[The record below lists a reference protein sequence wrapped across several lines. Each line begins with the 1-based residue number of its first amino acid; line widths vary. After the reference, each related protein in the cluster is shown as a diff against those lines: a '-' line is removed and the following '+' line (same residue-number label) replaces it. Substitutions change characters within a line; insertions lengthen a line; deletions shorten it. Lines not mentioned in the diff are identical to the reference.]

1 MTTNTTTYDVR
12 GMSCGHCVMAIT
24 GELVAVEHV
33 TGVAVDL
40 AAGKVTVTSD
50 HPLDAS
56 AVIAAI
62 DAAGYE
68 IAS

>member
-1 MTTNTTTYDVR
+1 MTTNSTTYDVR
-12 GMSCGHCVMAIT
+12 GMTCGHCITAIT
-24 GELVAVEHV
+24 DELVAVEHV

-40 AAGKVTVTSD
+40 AAGKVAVTSD
-50 HPLDAS
+50 HPLDAA
-56 AVIAAI
+56 AVVAAI

>member
-33 TGVAVDL
+33 TGVAVEL